1 VAKAPINVTITGDYN
16 DRDIQRAIND
26 LNSLKRGGADTGAA
40 MGGFS
45 KVSGLAFAAVSA
57 AAVAAGAVLTKFFT
71 DSIGAAMED
80 EKSMRSLQIAM
91 ENMGL
96 AAQNAPVE
104 EFVDKL
110 ARVTGV
116 ADNQL
121 RPSLQRLITVTGDV
135 EKSQASLSLA
145 MDIAAGTG
153 RDLDQ
158 VTMALARAHTG
169 QFTALNRLG
178 VGLDQA
184 TLKSK
189 DMDKITGALS
199 DKFAGQAAA
208 AAETYA
214 GRMARIQVAV
224 GEAQEEIGVAL
235 LEAIESVTNAMGGPD
250 GFIATIDHAGV
261 RIADFIRGVTVVVT
275 TIQDLTTGAQNAI
288 GPLSLVGD
296 GFEFIDRASPV
307 GVLKD
312 LAGRLADMGAE
323 SRAAAEEQRGMASAT
338 VATARAAGGAVG
350 PMDDLTDA
358 TDDTG
363 SAARTS
369 AKSYVALFESIVN
382 AARVARD
389 FANTS
394 GTVTSAIREGV
405 EMGGIK
411 DFWNTYS
418 EGARGAARAA
428 REAKQ
433 AIDEANDAAAR
444 RPSGGGG
451 GGGGGPAPAPEPAP
465 FVTPE
470 QVAAFTPIL
479 TPQQFRAT
487 AAGRPPSGEARLF
500 AEIRAFA
507 EGGII
512 NRPTIGLVG
521 EAGPEAIIPLD
532 QMGRMGGTTNI
543 TINVTAG
550 MGTDGGEVGRQIVD
564 ALRQYQRR
572 NGPVPIAVA

>member
-40 MGGFS
+40 MGSFS
-45 KVSGLAFAAVSA
+45 KVSGMAFAAVGA
-57 AAVAAGAVLTKFFT
+57 AAFAAGAALTKFFT

-80 EKSMRSLQIAM
+80 EKSMRSLQVAM

-104 EFVDKL
+104 DFVKRLSL
-110 ARVTGV
+110 ATGV
-116 ADNQL
+116 ADDQL
-121 RPSLQRLITVTGDV
+121 RPALQRLITVTGDV
-135 EKSQASLSLA
+135 EQSQASLSLA

-184 TLKSK
+184 TLKAK
-189 DMDKITGALS
+189 DMDKITAALT
-199 DKFAGQAAA
+199 DKFSGQAAA
-208 AAETYA
+208 AADTYA
-214 GRMARIQVAV
+214 GRMARVQVAV

-235 LEAIESVTNAMGGPD
+235 LEAIESVTNARGGPD
-250 GFIATIDHAGV
+250 GFITTIDHAGV
-261 RIADFIRGVTVVVT
+261 RIADFIRGITVVVT
-275 TIQDLTTGAQNAI
+275 GLQDIATGAQNAF
-288 GPLSLVGD
+288 GPLSLVAD
-296 GFEFIDRASPV
+296 GFEFIDRTSPV
-307 GVLKD
+307 GTLKMVFG
-312 LAGRLADMGAE
+312 ALADMGAE
-323 SRAAAEEQRGMASAT
+323 SRAAADEQRGMASAT
-338 VATARAAGGAVG
+338 VAAGRAAGSAIG
-350 PMDDLTDA
+350 PIDDLTDA

-363 SAARTS
+363 SAARSS

-418 EGARGAARAA
+418 EGARGATRAA

-433 AIDEANDAAAR
+433 AIDEANDAASR
-444 RPSGGGG
+444 RPSR
-451 GGGGGPAPAPEPAP
+451 PAPAAVPVTGSAADQVSNVITVMAPAP
-465 FVTPE
+465 VD
-470 QVAAFTPIL
+470 AF
-479 TPQQFRAT
+479 QRAFDD
-487 AAGRPPSGEARLF
+487 P
-500 AEIRAFA
+500 EIRAIRESLDALYGPMPFA
-507 EGGII
+507 EGGVVT
-512 NRPTIGLVG
+512 RPTLGLVG

-532 QMGRMGGTTNI
+532 QMVRMGNMTNL

-550 MGTDGGEVGRQIVD
+550 IGTDGAEVGRQIVD

-572 NGPVPIAVA
+572 NGPVPISVA

>member
-1 VAKAPINVTITGDYN
+1 MAKAPINVTITGDYN

-40 MGGFS
+40 MGNFS
-45 KVSGLAFAAVSA
+45 KVSGVAFAAVGA
-57 AAVAAGAVLTKFFT
+57 AAFAAGAALTKFFT

-80 EKSMRSLQIAM
+80 EKSMRSLQVAM

-104 EFVDKL
+104 DFVKRLSL
-110 ARVTGV
+110 ATGV
-116 ADNQL
+116 ADDQL
-121 RPSLQRLITVTGDV
+121 RPALQRLITVTGDV
-135 EKSQASLSLA
+135 EQSQASLSLA

-189 DMDKITGALS
+189 DMDKITAALT
-199 DKFAGQAAA
+199 DKFSGQAAA
-208 AAETYA
+208 AADTYA
-214 GRMARIQVAV
+214 GRMSRVQVAV

-250 GFIATIDHAGV
+250 GFITTIDHAGV
-261 RIADFIRGVTVVVT
+261 RIADFIRGITVVVT
-275 TIQDLTTGAQNAI
+275 GLQDVATGAQNAF
-288 GPLSLVGD
+288 GPLSLVAD
-296 GFEFIDRASPV
+296 GFEFIDRTSPV
-307 GVLKD
+307 GTLKMVFG
-312 LAGRLADMGAE
+312 ALADMGAE
-323 SRAAAEEQRGMASAT
+323 SRAAADEQRGMASAT
-338 VATARAAGGAVG
+338 VAAARAAGSAVG

-418 EGARGAARAA
+418 EGARGATRAA

-433 AIDEANDAAAR
+433 AIDEVNAAASH

-451 GGGGGPAPAPEPAP
+451 GGGGGPAPEPEPAP
-465 FVTPE
+465 FVTPQ

-507 EGGII
+507 EGGVIR
-512 NRPTIGLVG
+512 RPTIGLVG

-532 QMGRMGGTTNI
+532 QMGRMGNMTNL

-550 MGTDGGEVGRQIVD
+550 IGTDGAEVGRQIVD
-564 ALRQYQRR
+564 ALRQYERR
-572 NGPVPIAVA
+572 NGPVPISVA